1 MSTLHLV
8 FSRTG
13 HKACRKRCQ
22 QYDTIVL
29 LQDGVY
35 AEIDG
40 RSVFMLESDSI
51 ARGVHNRLENSTLI
65 SMDQLVELTSRHK
78 PVVSWR

>member
-8 FSRTG
+8 FSRAG
-13 HKACRKRCQ
+13 YEACKQRCR
-22 QYDTIVL
+22 DDDPVLL

-35 AEIDG
+35 ADTG
-40 RSVFMLESDSI
+40 GKAVLALESDSI
-51 ARGVHNRLENSTLI
+51 ARGMHNRLVNVAHI
-65 SMDQLVELTSRHK
+65 SMDQFVELTTQHK

>member
-13 HKACRKRCQ
+13 YEACKHRCKTN
-22 QYDTIVL
+22 DSILL

-35 AEIDG
+35 ADTQG
-40 RSVFMLESDSI
+40 KRAAALESDAI
-51 ARGVHNRLENSTLI
+51 ARGMHQRLNNVQFIT
-65 SMDQLVELTSRHK
+65 MDQFVELTTQHK